1 MRYEILGPLRVIDDG
16 NAMFIGARKV
26 EILLASLLIRADQVV
41 SAEQLMTELWG
52 ERLPRRATAGVHV
65 YVSELRKFLNRQGRP
80 ESPVV
85 TRPPGYMLTLGA
97 DELDFHAFQTLMNLG
112 RRAARDQD
120 DEEAVEC
127 FAEALALWRGPAL
140 ADLGAGPIVSG
151 FVTWLTEEQMEC
163 TELLMDTQ
171 LRLGCH
177 RELVGRLYSLTAE
190 HPLRESFYRQ
200 LMLALYR
207 CERRADALTVYQSA
221 RRVLRDE
228 LGLEPCRAL
237 QEMQR
242 AILSGD
248 GLLDLAYSMS
258 PPPAYSLSRS
268 GA

>member
-1 MRYEILGPLRVIDDG
+1 MEQAVRYEILGPLRVIDAGDS
-16 NAMFIGARKV
+16 MFIGARKV
-26 EILLASLLIRADQVV
+26 EILLAALLIRADQVV

-65 YVSELRKFLNRQGRP
+65 YVSELRKFLSRAGRP

-85 TRPPGYMLTLGA
+85 TRPPGYMLCLGS
-97 DELDFHAFQTLMNLG
+97 DELDVHAFQDRMNLG
-112 RRAARDQD
+112 RRYVREQRDAEAA
-120 DEEAVEC
+120 EC
-127 FAEALALWRGPAL
+127 FDEALAQWRGPVL
-140 ADLGAGPIVSG
+140 ADLGAGPIVNG
-151 FVTWLTEEQMEC
+151 FITWLTEERMEC
-163 TELLMDTQ
+163 TELLMDAR

-177 RELVGRLYSLTAE
+177 RELVGRLYSLAAE
-190 HPLRESFYRQ
+190 HPMRESFYRQ

-237 QEMQR
+237 QDTQR

-248 GLLDLAYSMS
+248 GLLDLSYSM
-258 PPPAYSLSRS
+258 A
-268 GA
+268 GAR